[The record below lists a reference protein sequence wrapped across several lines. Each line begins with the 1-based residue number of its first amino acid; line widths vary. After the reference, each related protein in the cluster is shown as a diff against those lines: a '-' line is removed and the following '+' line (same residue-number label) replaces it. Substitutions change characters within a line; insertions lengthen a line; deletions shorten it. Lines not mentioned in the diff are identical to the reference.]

1 MLFRCFILLLSL
13 YASLSAYQVP
23 PMDPETRKL
32 LDTILSAQAPAV
44 ETLPIEQTRK
54 MVEDTAVVSTIRLA
68 SISDKM
74 ISGKQ
79 GDFQI
84 RIYTPFGKGPF
95 PVFFFIHGG
104 GWVFGTLHSYDNFC
118 RKMATQA
125 GVMVVSV
132 GYRVAPEHRFPVP
145 VEDCYVA
152 LKWVSEN
159 IQNYQGIPS
168 QIAIGGD
175 SAGGNLAAACTLL
188 AKEDGMKPCIAQVLI
203 YPVTS
208 AKTDSQS
215 YEQFGKNYF
224 LTKSMM
230 EWFINLYLANPKDA
244 DNPLVSPILA
254 KDLTNLPPAYV
265 LLANYDPLYS
275 EGLQYAELLKR
286 AHVPVTVVEY
296 PSIHGFVT
304 ESCDLS
310 ISKQATADIAAFLK
324 NSFQGQHGKAKT

>member
-1 MLFRCFILLLSL
+1 MLFRSLILLLGL
-13 YASLSAYQVP
+13 FAPLSGYQVP

-32 LDTILSAQAPAV
+32 LDTILAAHPPAV
-44 ETLPIEQTRK
+44 ETLPIAQTRK
-54 MVEDTAVVSTIRLA
+54 MVEDTSPPSTIEVA
-68 SISDKM
+68 SVTDKM
-74 ISGKQ
+74 IAGE
-79 GDFQI
+79 FPI

-104 GWVFGTLHSYDNFC
+104 GWVFGTLNSYDDFC
-118 RKMATQA
+118 RRMTTQT
-125 GVMVVSV
+125 GFIVVSV
-132 GYRVAPEHRFPVP
+132 GYRVAPEHPFPVP
-145 VEDCYVA
+145 VEDCYTA

-168 QIAIGGD
+168 NIVIGGD

-188 AKEDGMKPCIAQVLI
+188 AKKDKMKPCVAQILI

-208 AKTDSQS
+208 AKTDSPS
-215 YEQFGKNYF
+215 YEQYGENYF

-230 EWFINLYLANPKDA
+230 QWFINLYLANPKDA

-275 EGLQYAELLKR
+275 EGLQYAQLLKN
-286 AHVPVTVVEY
+286 AHVPVTIVEY

-304 ESCDLS
+304 EAEDLA
-310 ISKQATADIAAFLK
+310 ISKQATADIATFLK
-324 NSFQGQHGKAKT
+324 KATWQR

>member
-1 MLFRCFILLLSL
+1 MLLRCFILLLSL
-13 YASLSAYQVP
+13 CASLSAYQVP
-23 PMDPETRKL
+23 PIDPETRKL
-32 LDTILSAQAPAV
+32 LDTILSAQTPAI
-44 ETLPIEQTRK
+44 ETLPIADTRK
-54 MVEDTAVVSTIRLA
+54 MVDDTTTPSTIEVA

-79 GDFQI
+79 GEFLI
-84 RIYTPFGKGPF
+84 RMYTPFGKGPF

-104 GWVFGTLHSYDNFC
+104 GWVFGTLDSYDDFC
-118 RKMATQA
+118 RKLTTQA
-125 GVMVVSV
+125 GVIVVSV
-132 GYRVAPEHRFPVP
+132 GYRKAPEHPFPVP

-175 SAGGNLAAACTLL
+175 SAGGNLAAACTIK
-188 AKEDGMKPCIAQVLI
+188 AKEDKMKPCVAQVLI

-230 EWFINLYLANPKDA
+230 QWFIRLYLPNPKDA
-244 DNPLVSPILA
+244 DNPLVSPVLA

-275 EGLQYAELLKR
+275 EGLEYARLLKR
-286 AHVPVTVVEY
+286 AHVPVTLVEY

-304 ESCDLS
+304 EAEDLT
-310 ISKQATADIAAFLK
+310 ISKQATADIANFLK
-324 NSFQGQHGKAKT
+324 NCFRKS